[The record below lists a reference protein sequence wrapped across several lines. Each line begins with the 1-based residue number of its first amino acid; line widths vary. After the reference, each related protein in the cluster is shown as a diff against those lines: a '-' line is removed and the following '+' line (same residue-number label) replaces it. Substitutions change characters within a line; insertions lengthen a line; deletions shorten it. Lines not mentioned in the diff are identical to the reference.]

1 MSALA
6 PVGYPAWLRAAHQL
20 EDAGEPVTARG
31 VAQILD
37 ERMAGSRRMLARLR
51 DKGYLASTHAR
62 GAYRLAAPGRW
73 LLGLPV
79 LVYLATPIDAIDP
92 WDAGD
97 AVIDATANLVACIGA
112 PAVALAASCTAI
124 GLAADGMVPDAFD
137 ALAAIARRADVVV
150 VVGSDP
156 LTEARADVVAAE
168 RADALIVLATGE
180 DASGVPVGGIYDPRI
195 VAAAALTRRALGGE
209 P

>member
-1 MSALA
+1 VSALS

-20 EDAGEPVTARG
+20 EDAGEVVCARG

-37 ERMAGSRRMLARLR
+37 ERLAGSRRMLARLR
-51 DKGYLASTHAR
+51 DKGYLASSHGKGT
-62 GAYRLAAPGRW
+62 YRLAAPGRW

-79 LVYLATPIDAIDP
+79 LVYLASPIDTIDP

-97 AVIDATANLVACIGA
+97 AAIDATANLVACIGP

-124 GLAADGMVPDAFD
+124 GLVSDGAVPDAID

-150 VVGSDP
+150 VVGDDP
-156 LTEARADVVAAE
+156 LTESRADVVAAE
-168 RADALIVLATGE
+168 RADALIVVATG
-180 DASGVPVGGIYDPRI
+180 ASAAPVPMGGAYDPRI
-195 VAAAALTRRALGGE
+195 VAAAALVRRALGGE